1 MLRRPVLRT
10 GSSKQPCNLGQYS
23 GQAHALSRKLYHML
37 YTFTR
42 RAVGFEASGAELEI
56 VYVRTISIN
65 DELSICD
72 LTSCKLNFT
81 QRHMAV
87 AETTNGTKGKA

>member
-10 GSSKQPCNLGQYS
+10 GSSKQSCNLEQYL

-42 RAVGFEASGAELEI
+42 RAVGFEASGAELET
-56 VYVRTISIN
+56 VYVRTISIT

-72 LTSCKLNFT
+72 FEILQAELHTTAHGGSGDYERD
-81 QRHMAV
+81 QR
-87 AETTNGTKGKA
+87 